1 MIVRIN
7 KAFEKD
13 ISKMKDQNV
22 LYKVHS
28 LIIQIQKTH
37 ELNKI
42 RNLKRLKGEHNYYRI
57 RMGDYRVGIVIEN
70 ETIEFVRFLHRKD
83 VYKYFP

>member
-13 ISKMKDQNV
+13 ISKIKDQNV
-22 LYKVHS
+22 LSKVYS
-28 LIIQIQKTH
+28 LIIQIQKID

-57 RMGDYRVGIVIEN
+57 RMGICSKGIKMLI
-70 ETIEFVRFLHRKD
+70 K
-83 VYKYFP
+83 K